1 MLLGILVIILC
12 IYYMLHIFSEKK
24 LPNDYGKIINAL
36 YRSFCSEIIFQKIHS
51 VKINQIFRA
60 ATLNIYYPFLE
71 NAYHVHVNLCKIFA
85 VVFEKI
91 LFSKQNSCADKKK
104 SKGGGGCPRDN
115 CFLEGEGGQG
125 VRAYCL

>member
-1 MLLGILVIILC
+1 MLR
-12 IYYMLHIFSEKK
+12 IFSGKK
-24 LPNDYGKIINAL
+24 IPNDYGKISNAL

-85 VVFEKI
+85 FVFEKI
-91 LFSKQNSCADKKK
+91 LFRKQKSYADKKK
-104 SKGGGGCPRDN
+104 SKEGGGCPRDN
-115 CFLEGEGGQG
+115 CLLKGEAKESEP
-125 VRAYCL
+125 VVCNLTV